1 MLKTSITL
9 HKVLKASPE
18 KIYRAF
24 TDATAIAFWL
34 PPYGF
39 LCKVHQMTAIE
50 GGSYKMSF
58 VNFSTG
64 NAHFFEGDFLKL
76 IPNEFIKHTDKFE
89 DPNLPGEMIISI
101 WLKQVICGTELKI
114 IQEHIP
120 AAIPTEMCYL
130 GWQESLDKL
139 ARLVEPVIP
148 DA

>member
-1 MLKTSITL
+1 MNHVIQNVNFQKRVKIVWILANMLKTSITL

-64 NAHFFEGDFLKL
+64 NAHSFEGDFLKL

-101 WLKQVICGTELKI
+101 DSKG
-114 IQEHIP
+114 EH
-120 AAIPTEMCYL
+120 TGY
-130 GWQESLDKL
+130 
-139 ARLVEPVIP
+139 RR
-148 DA
+148 